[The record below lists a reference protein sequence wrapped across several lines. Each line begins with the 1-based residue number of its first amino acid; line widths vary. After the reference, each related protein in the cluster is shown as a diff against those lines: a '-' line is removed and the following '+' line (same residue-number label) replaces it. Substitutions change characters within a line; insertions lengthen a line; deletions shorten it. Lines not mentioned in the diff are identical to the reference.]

1 MPDIQIQKD
10 SKQEEGILT
19 KASLTPWSI
28 RGVSPEVRAS
38 ASTHA
43 KKAGMTIGEWLELAI
58 REKIK
63 NDRNSAKSIVT
74 MEAGKPPID
83 MNSVNHFIDIITK
96 MKNAG
101 ISIPERLSSQTDAMV
116 SKLAREIRKGTVV
129 APSHDLSIPGDFG
142 TNFSLKL

>member
-1 MPDIQIQKD
+1 MTNI
-10 SKQEEGILT
+10 SKPENFADKYLKLDMET
-19 KASLTPWSI
+19 KISYTPWSI

-116 SKLAREIRKGTVV
+116 RHRCSAF
-129 APSHDLSIPGDFG
+129 P
-142 TNFSLKL
+142 